1 MLYSFIVTKFPFHAY
16 STYLRERYG
25 ERTYRIGVDAGFS
38 CPNRG
43 RDRSRGGCR
52 FCDESGSRA
61 AYIADYE
68 AADLRGQI
76 ERSREALSRRYGAS
90 QFILYFQAFSSTFA
104 PAERLRE
111 IYDAGLA
118 VMPFRELIVSTRPD
132 CVDAENAELLG
143 SYRERLSDVWV
154 ELGLQ
159 SAHDETLRRVGR
171 GHDVAAFDAALSQLR
186 AAGVKVAAH
195 VIFGL
200 PGEGPEEM
208 KETVRFLAERR
219 IDGIK
224 IHNMHVVEGTPLADE
239 YRRGEFEV
247 PGPEE
252 HLRNV
257 AAALELLPRETVVM
271 RITSDTGE
279 ERLLAPR
286 EFWGKQEFRRRLVEY
301 MRGHEM
307 YQAGGNRQQWPS
319 RSKITRH

>member
-1 MLYSFIVTKFPFHAY
+1 MLYSSIVTKFPFNAY

-43 RDRSRGGCR
+43 RDRRRGGCS

-68 AADLRGQI
+68 AADLAGQI

-90 QFILYFQAFSSTFA
+90 QFILYFQAFSSTYA
-104 PAERLRE
+104 PAGRLRE

-132 CVDAENAELLG
+132 CVDAEIAELLG
-143 SYRERLSDVWV
+143 SYCDRLSDVWV

-159 SAHDETLRRVGR
+159 SAHDATLRRIGR
-171 GHDVAAFDAALSQLR
+171 GHDVAAFDEALSQLR

-208 KETVRFLAERR
+208 QETVRFLAERR

-224 IHNMHVVEGTPLADE
+224 IHNMHVIDGTPLAGE
-239 YRRGEFEV
+239 YRRGEVEA
-247 PGPEE
+247 PGPVD

-257 AAALELLPRETVVM
+257 AAALELLPPETVVM
-271 RITSDTGE
+271 RVTSDTAD

-286 EFWGKQEFRRRLVEY
+286 EFWGKQEFRRRLVKHMQE
-301 MRGHEM
+301 HDI
-307 YQAGGNRQQWPS
+307 YQGGGNGQQWPS
-319 RSKITRH
+319 R

>member
-1 MLYSFIVTKFPFHAY
+1 VLYSFIVTKFPFNAY

-43 RDRSRGGCR
+43 PDRSRGGCR

-61 AYIADYE
+61 AYIANYE
-68 AADLRGQI
+68 AADLAGQI
-76 ERSREALSRRYGAS
+76 ERSRGALSRRYGAS
-90 QFILYFQAFSSTFA
+90 QFILYFQAFSSTYA

-118 VMPFRELIVSTRPD
+118 TMPFRELIVSTRPD
-132 CVDAENAELLG
+132 CVDAEIAELLG
-143 SYRERLSDVWV
+143 SYRECLSDVWV

-224 IHNMHVVEGTPLADE
+224 IHNMHVVEGTPLAEE

-301 MRGHEM
+301 MRAHDM
-307 YQAGGNRQQWPS
+307 YQAGGNGQ
-319 RSKITRH
+319 

>member
-1 MLYSFIVTKFPFHAY
+1 VLYSPIVTKFPFNAY

-43 RDRSRGGCR
+43 RDRGTGGCR

-68 AADLRGQI
+68 AADLAGQI
-76 ERSREALSRRYGAS
+76 ERSRQALSRRYGAS
-90 QFILYFQAFSSTFA
+90 QFILYFQAFSSTYA
-104 PAERLRE
+104 PAGKLRE

-132 CVDAENAELLG
+132 CVDAEIAELLG
-143 SYRERLSDVWV
+143 SYREGLSDVWV

-159 SAHDETLRRVGR
+159 SAHDATLRRIGR
-171 GHDVAAFDAALSQLR
+171 GHDVAAFDEALSQLR

-200 PGEGPEEM
+200 PGEGPDEM
-208 KETVRFLAERR
+208 LETVRFLAERR
-219 IDGIK
+219 VEGIK
-224 IHNMHVVEGTPLADE
+224 IHNMHVVDGTPLADE
-239 YRRGEFEV
+239 YRRGELEV

-252 HLRNV
+252 HLRTV
-257 AAALELLPRETVVM
+257 AEALELLPRETVVM
-271 RITSDTGE
+271 RITSDTAAD
-279 ERLLAPR
+279 RLLAPR

-301 MRGHEM
+301 MQERDM
-307 YQAGGNRQQWPS
+307 YQAGGNRQEWLS
-319 RSKITRH
+319 R

>member
-1 MLYSFIVTKFPFHAY
+1 MTKIPFHAY
-16 STYLRERYG
+16 STYLRDAYG

-43 RDRSRGGCR
+43 RDRRNGGCS

-61 AYIADYE
+61 AYIADFE
-68 AADLRGQI
+68 AADLTGQI
-76 ERSREALSRRYGAS
+76 ERSREALVRRYGAS
-90 QFILYFQAFSSTFA
+90 QFILYFQAFSSTYA
-104 PAERLRE
+104 PPRKLRE

-132 CVDAENAELLG
+132 CVDAEVAALLG

-159 SAHDETLRRVGR
+159 SAHDETLRRIGR
-171 GHDVAAFDAALSQLR
+171 GHDVAAFDAALSHAR

-200 PGEGPEEM
+200 PGEGPEDM
-208 KETVRFLAERR
+208 QETVRFLAERR

-224 IHNMHVVEGTPLADE
+224 IHNMHVVEGTPLAEE
-239 YRRGEFEV
+239 YRRGELEV
-247 PGPEE
+247 PGPEA
-252 HLRNV
+252 HLRSV
-257 AAALELLPRETVVM
+257 AAAIELLPPETVVM
-271 RITSDTGE
+271 RVTSDTAR

-286 EFWGKQEFRRRLVEY
+286 EFWGKQEFRRRLVKHMQE
-301 MRGHEM
+301 HDM
-307 YQAGGNRQQWPS
+307 YQGGGNGQQWPS
-319 RSKITRH
+319 R